1 MSALITA
8 TGNTG
13 RIEVRSM
20 PDGKRVIKFGVA
32 SNEKRKDQESVT
44 WVNCVAFNQLAE
56 MLEQHLVQ
64 GAKVFVMGDMKNRSW
79 EKDGVTNYRTE
90 CVVNKFEF
98 LSPKSESQPAKTND
112 SFVKDDLKD
121 DEIPF

>member
-1 MSALITA
+1 MTAMITA
-8 TGNTG
+8 TGNVG
-13 RIEVRSM
+13 RIEVRSTS
-20 PDGKRVIKFGVA
+20 DGKQVINFGVA
-32 SNEKRKDQESVT
+32 SNEKRKDQESTT

-56 MLEQHLVQ
+56 MLEQHLAQ

-98 LSPKSESQPAKTND
+98 LSPKNESQPVKT
-112 SFVKDDLKD
+112 DDVFID
-121 DEIPF
+121 DEMPF